1 MFIREL
7 LALYV
12 YNYFEMINPTCSF
25 SLPLSFGRLKYA
37 VDSNAL
43 KVMHFSKGLVAK
55 NKQYTGFYFTIRVWP
70 VCV

>member
-1 MFIREL
+1 M
-7 LALYV
+7 
-12 YNYFEMINPTCSF
+12 
-25 SLPLSFGRLKYA
+25 YA

-70 VCV
+70 VCVQQHDLISKRKDTSNPTKC

>member
-1 MFIREL
+1 M
-7 LALYV
+7 
-12 YNYFEMINPTCSF
+12 
-25 SLPLSFGRLKYA
+25 YA

-70 VCV
+70 VCVQQHDLISKRKDISNPTKY

>member
-1 MFIREL
+1 MGKIRNVCIKMFLFEL
-7 LALYV
+7 
-12 YNYFEMINPTCSF
+12 YFIT
-25 SLPLSFGRLKYA
+25 